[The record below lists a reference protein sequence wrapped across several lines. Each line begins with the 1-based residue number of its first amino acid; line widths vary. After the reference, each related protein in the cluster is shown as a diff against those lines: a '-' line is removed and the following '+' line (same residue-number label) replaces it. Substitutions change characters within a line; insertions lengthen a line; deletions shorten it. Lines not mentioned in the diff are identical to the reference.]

1 VKVGDK
7 FREGDILCDITLP
20 VATIGIDAKDDGIV
34 AKIVVDEYQ
43 TVPAE
48 SVIAMY
54 AISEQ
59 YYMNFLA
66 ETMQETA
73 DAAKLADVAE
83 AAAAEEKQQQQQE
96 QHKPDAKT
104 LMRVIKQMVQHGSI
118 ESGSGKLSCAFCHF
132 VPPD

>member
-20 VATIGIDAKDDGIV
+20 VATIGIDAKDDGII

-43 TVPAE
+43 TAPAE

-54 AISEQ
+54 AISEE

-83 AAAAEEKQQQQQE
+83 AAAAEEKQHQQQQ
-96 QHKPDAKT
+96 QKPDAKT
-104 LMRVIKQMVQHGSI
+104 LMRVIKHMVQHGSI
-118 ESGSGKLSCAFCHF
+118 ESGSGR
-132 VPPD
+132 